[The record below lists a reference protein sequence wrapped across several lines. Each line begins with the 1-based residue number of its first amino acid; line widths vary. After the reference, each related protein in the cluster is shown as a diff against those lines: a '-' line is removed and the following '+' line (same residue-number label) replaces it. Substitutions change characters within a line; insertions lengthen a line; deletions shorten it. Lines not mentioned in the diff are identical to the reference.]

1 VKDKIFRMESKFV
14 ELSKKVN
21 NFISES
27 SNKFALN
34 LSEDEIRLQYESCLT
49 EESAFPKVV
58 LGSYDKRKGEIPFKE
73 ANSLFQTIVEKFEFE
88 PKVVAVNGN
97 ATSKI
102 KTEHII
108 YEQEKNPF
116 NLSLFVREDT
126 IDIVLQYNT
135 MVSNAIQKASLNESY
150 NLDEFLLE
158 EEALMEGLFSSDKY
172 GDKMK
177 EYDLMLRTHNI
188 PVINLNETF
197 DKSYISMFESR
208 FNIVDR
214 SVKDGYCVYKN
225 HWEHDM
231 LFNYFIKLY
240 GILVNEKK
248 LPKDVAYGLTALQY
262 RGHFYP
268 MLIAINVKLKRV
280 VGVYCFIMYPNPKQE
295 GSFFIGTSELFRSF
309 VPELQND
316 FMALRKF
323 LNCGYFD

>member
-1 VKDKIFRMESKFV
+1 VKDKVFRMESKFV
-14 ELSKKVN
+14 ELSRKVN
-21 NFISES
+21 DFINES
-27 SNKFALN
+27 SNKFALK

-49 EESAFPKVV
+49 EEVAYPIAV

-88 PKVVAVNGN
+88 PKVIAVNGN
-97 ATSKI
+97 PSSKI

-116 NLSLFVREDT
+116 NLSLVVKEDT

-135 MVSNAIQKASLNESY
+135 MITNAIHKASLNESY
-150 NLDEFLLE
+150 NLDSFFLE

-177 EYDLMLRTHNI
+177 EYELMLRMHDI
-188 PVINLNETF
+188 PVINLNQVF
-197 DKSYISMFESR
+197 DKSYISMFEGR
-208 FNIVDR
+208 FRVIDKN
-214 SVKDGYCVYKN
+214 VKDGYCTYKN

-231 LFNYFIKLY
+231 LVNYIIKLY
-240 GILVNEKK
+240 GILLKEKK
-248 LPKDVAYGLTALQY
+248 LPKDIAYGLTALHYQ
-262 RGHFYP
+262 GQFYP
-268 MLIAINVKLKRV
+268 MLIALNTKIRRV

-295 GSFFIGTSELFRSF
+295 GSFYIGISELFRSF